1 MSDIPL
7 FLSCTDLHFT
17 SKTPACRVDEQF
29 QTAQIMKLIHLLE
42 TARSTKFKMVLCA
55 GDFFDS
61 ATRNLTY
68 DLLETIISCFQRHS
82 DVTFYCVAGN
92 HDMRFRQQSLE
103 NTPLKLLAG
112 AVSNFKLING
122 FDRIDYDED
131 VVFIYASQWE
141 VPLEQ
146 VIRSYGSP
154 DSLPVTD
161 GRLAWYIGLTHRTI
175 FEETVAPWAEEFGL
189 IASEFIRACNG
200 RSDRKLDYIITGD
213 NHECFMD
220 EVQDTVLVNSG
231 PMLRNSI
238 DKMEYKPRYAV
249 YLPYKVRL
257 NFFPIVTGDK
267 AFDMKYVTQQKEIK
281 EATKVDFDKLI
292 SEVDSAFALSN
303 DFPTA
308 LRYVVKKK
316 HPELLKKLEKILE

>member
-1 MSDIPL
+1 MSDMPL

-17 SKTPACRVDEQF
+17 SKTPACRIDQQF
-29 QTAQIMKLIHLLE
+29 QSAQIMKLIHLLE
-42 TARSTKFKMVLCA
+42 MARSTKFQLVLCA

-61 ATRNLTY
+61 ATRNITY
-68 DLLETIISCFQRHS
+68 DLLENIISCFKQFK
-82 DVTFYCVAGN
+82 DVTFLCVAGN
-92 HDMRFRQQSLE
+92 HDMRFRQQTLD
-103 NTPLKLLAG
+103 NTPLRLIAS
-112 AVSNFKLING
+112 ARPNFRIVSG
-122 FDRIDYDED
+122 FERLEYAED
-131 VVFIYASQWE
+131 VVCLYASPWE

-146 VIRSYGSP
+146 VIRSYGPP
-154 DSLPVTD
+154 DTFKVDD
-161 GRLAWYIGLTHRTI
+161 GKQAWYVGLTHRTI
-175 FEETVAPWAEEFGL
+175 FESSVAPWADGFGL

-200 RSDRKLDYIITGD
+200 RSNRKLDYIITGD

-220 EVQDTVLVNSG
+220 EVGDTVLVNSG

-238 DKMEYKPRYAV
+238 DKMDYQPRYAAI
-249 YLPYKVRL
+249 YDCRVRL
-257 NFFPIVTGDK
+257 NFFPIVTDGE
-267 AFDMKYVTQQKEIK
+267 AFNMNYVNQQKEIK

-292 SEVDSAFALSN
+292 TEVDSAFALSN